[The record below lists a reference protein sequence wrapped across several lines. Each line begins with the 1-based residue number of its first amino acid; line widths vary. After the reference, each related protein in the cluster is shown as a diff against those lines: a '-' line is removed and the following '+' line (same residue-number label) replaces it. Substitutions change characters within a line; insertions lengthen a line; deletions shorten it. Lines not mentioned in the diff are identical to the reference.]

1 MPRIQQAT
9 ARLRLLLADIDAKSQ
24 EVQAMVRQFRTQLDR
39 LPQQTIYGRTT
50 LEGAL
55 AIMGEMEERLA
66 HAEALQQRLE
76 VIRARVHREL
86 EALQLLQQVDEARE
100 RLTVLKKRAQEA
112 GRVDDETLAEAK
124 RLEEFI
130 AENSQR
136 AGRTIATGQ

>member
-1 MPRIQQAT
+1 
-9 ARLRLLLADIDAKSQ
+9 
-24 EVQAMVRQFRTQLDR
+24 MVRQFRTQLDR

-66 HAEALQQRLE
+66 HAEALQRRLE
-76 VIRARVHREL
+76 VIRARVRREL

-100 RLTVLKKRAQEA
+100 RLDALKRRAQEP
-112 GRVDDETLAEAK
+112 GRADDKTLAEIR

>member
-24 EVQAMVRQFRTQLDR
+24 EVQTMVRQFRTQLDR

-66 HAEALQQRLE
+66 HAEALQRRLE
-76 VIRARVHREL
+76 VIRARVRREL

-100 RLTVLKKRAQEA
+100 RLDALKRRAQEP
-112 GRVDDETLAEAK
+112 GRADDKTLAEIR

>member
-1 MPRIQQAT
+1 
-9 ARLRLLLADIDAKSQ
+9 
-24 EVQAMVRQFRTQLDR
+24 MVRQFRTQLDR

-66 HAEALQQRLE
+66 HAEALQRRLE

-86 EALQLLQQVDEARE
+86 EALQLLQRVNEARE
-100 RLTVLKKRAQEA
+100 RLDALKKRTHEA
-112 GRVDDETLAEAK
+112 KQAAEDTLAEIK
-124 RLEEFI
+124 RLEKFI

>member
-1 MPRIQQAT
+1 M
-9 ARLRLLLADIDAKSQ
+9 LLLIVANVRLTRNKWQAKRAICCR
-24 EVQAMVRQFRTQLDR
+24 VQAMVRQFRTQLDR

-66 HAEALQQRLE
+66 HAEALQ
-76 VIRARVHREL
+76 
-86 EALQLLQQVDEARE
+86 LLQQVDEARE
-100 RLTVLKKRAQEA
+100 RLDALKKQIQEA
-112 GRVDDETLAEAK
+112 KQADDQTLAEIK

>member
-9 ARLRLLLADIDAKSQ
+9 ARLRLFLADIEAKSQ
-24 EVQAMVRQFRTQLDR
+24 EVRAMVRQFRTQLDR
-39 LPQQTIYGRTT
+39 LPQQAIYGRTT

-66 HAEALQQRLE
+66 HAEALQRRLE
-76 VIRARVHREL
+76 VIRARVRREL
-86 EALQLLQQVDEARE
+86 EALQLLQRVDEATE
-100 RLTVLKKRAQEA
+100 RLTVLKGRVHEA
-112 GRVDDETLAEAK
+112 GQADDETLAEIK
-124 RLEEFI
+124 RLEQFI